1 MDLGGFFRSRRF
13 YESAWAI
20 KGYRGLRAL
29 AERAGFQVVLKTF
42 YSPIPDVAALPPGF
56 FERVAELPGIDLG
69 LDRQL
74 AFVRDTLAG
83 PMAEFR
89 PPEQPTS
96 DPHRYAVANPS
107 YGRLDA
113 STLYAMVRALR
124 PGRIVELGSGQ
135 SSLVTAEAV
144 RANAAEGHPCRYEAY
159 DPYPGVAGEALPGL
173 AVLHRVAAQDVPFEV
188 IEALTAGDILFV
200 DTTHTVKTG
209 SDVNHI
215 VLELLPRLAPGVA
228 VHVHDIFLPFEYPPG
243 FMVDFGLYWAEQY
256 LLQAFLAM
264 NPGYEVLLA
273 NNALAALR
281 PDELA
286 AALPAGFAPG
296 GGSAFWLRRTDRG

>member
-1 MDLGGFFRSRRF
+1 LDLGGFFRSRRF
-13 YESAWAI
+13 YESPWAV

-29 AERAGFQVVLKTF
+29 AERVGFQVVLKTF
-42 YSPIPDVAALPPGF
+42 YSPIPDLAALPPGF
-56 FERVAELPGIDLG
+56 FERVAELPGIDLD

-74 AFVRDTLAG
+74 AFVRETLAG

-89 PPEQPTS
+89 PPERPTGE
-96 DPHRYAVANPS
+96 PHRYAVANPS

-124 PGRIVELGSGQ
+124 PRRIVELGSGQ

-144 RANAAEGHPCRYEAY
+144 RANAADGHPCRYEAF
-159 DPYPGVAGEALPGL
+159 DPYPGVASEALPGL
-173 AVLHRVAAQDVPFEV
+173 AALHRTAAQDVPAGVVATLE
-188 IEALTAGDILFV
+188 AGDVLFV

-215 VLELLPRLAPGVA
+215 VLDVLPRLAPGVA
-228 VHVHDIFLPFEYPPG
+228 VHVHDIFLPLEYPPG
-243 FMVDFGLYWAEQY
+243 FMADFGLYWAEQY

-273 NNALAALR
+273 NNALASLR
-281 PDELA
+281 GDALA
-286 AALPAGFAPG
+286 AALPPGFPPG
-296 GGSAFWLRRTDRG
+296 GGSAFWSRRTAHG